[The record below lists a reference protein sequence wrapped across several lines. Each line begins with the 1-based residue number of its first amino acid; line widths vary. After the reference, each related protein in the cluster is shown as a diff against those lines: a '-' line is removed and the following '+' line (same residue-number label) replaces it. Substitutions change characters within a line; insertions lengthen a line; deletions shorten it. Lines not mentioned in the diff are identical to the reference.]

1 MWQETKVTLDEAALQ
16 AACLDRGLPWKVRVV
31 AETAST
37 NDLLREEGRL
47 SDRRNEVVFA
57 EKQTAGRGRREHVWE
72 GAAGRDLL
80 FSLMLKPEVAVAK
93 WTRVTQLTA
102 LAVCRAVEHELGLRA
117 EIKWPNDVLLDGKKV
132 CGILVES
139 FGGVAGAFLVI
150 GIGLNVNAEAF
161 EGELQWTAT
170 SLRMACDSPTVMER
184 GLDRG
189 GIALALMHELHEAL
203 QAIEDDGRF
212 RSCLE
217 EVRQRNA
224 WLGRQVRM
232 RIEGQECWGRVTG
245 LSEEGALLL
254 QTAEGEEKV
263 IYSAEQVR
271 LV

>member
-1 MWQETKVTLDEAALQ
+1 MSQETQVALDEVALQ
-16 AACLDRGLPWKVRVV
+16 AACIERGLPWKVRVL

-37 NDLLREEGRL
+37 NDLLRDEGRL
-47 SDRRNEVVFA
+47 RDRSNEVVFA

-80 FSLMLKPEVAVAK
+80 FSLLLKPEVPVAK

-102 LAVCRAVEHELGLRA
+102 LAVCRAIEHELGLRA
-117 EIKWPNDVLLDGKKV
+117 EIKWPNDVLLGGKKV

-139 FGGVAGAFLVI
+139 FGGVEGAFLVI
-150 GIGLNVNAEAF
+150 GMGLNVNADGF
-161 EGELQWTAT
+161 EGDLQWTAT
-170 SLRMACDSPTVMER
+170 SLRLACDSIAVMER
-184 GLDRG
+184 GLDRR
-189 GIALALMHELHEAL
+189 ALAVVLLQELHEAL
-203 QAIEDDGRF
+203 NAIEDEGRF
-212 RSCLE
+212 RVCLE

-232 RIEGQECWGRVTG
+232 LTEGQECWGRVTG

-254 QTAEGEEKV
+254 QTAEGEQKV